1 MTQTRADRSADL
13 TNGPM
18 LQKIILF
25 SIPLAASSILQL
37 LFNAADVVVVGRF
50 AGSTALAAVGSNGS
64 LINLLVNLFVGLSLG
79 ANVVAARCFGAKDEH
94 GIQDTVHTAVTLG
107 LTSGVLLAVVGFFAA
122 RSLLELMSCP
132 EDVIDLSSL
141 YLKIYFIGMP
151 MNMLYNFSSALLR
164 AVGDTKRP
172 LYCLA
177 AAGIINVVLNLVF
190 VIGFSMSVAG
200 VALATII
207 SETVS
212 ACLVTAMLVREKGA
226 LHLDLHKLG
235 FHAGA
240 LKQILLIGLPAGLQS
255 TVFSLSNVVIQSAI
269 NSFGST
275 VVAGSSASSNLEGF
289 VYTAMN
295 AFAQAAVT
303 FTSQNMGARKY
314 HNLDRVMRNCL
325 LCAVVTGILLGGGAA
340 SSAASG
346 SAAASSEAL
355 SADVQAIV
363 DRGVLKVGVKNAVK
377 GFSFQDT
384 LTGEYTGLE
393 DSLAEMIAEH
403 LGVDVEFTTVT
414 AATRGELLDS
424 GDIDC
429 VLATFT
435 ITDERRKSWDFS
447 TPYYTDYVSVL
458 VEDASGIKELADL
471 KDKVVGVSSGS
482 TSARALVQAMIDAS
496 VISGDGFDAD
506 TFNADT
512 WKDGISFRQYDDYPA
527 ISTALSAGEVNGFCV
542 DKSILAIYKTDGRSY
557 IDAEFS
563 PQEYGIA
570 TKKGS
575 GFSALCDELVTGWL
589 ADGTIDGLIKDN
601 GLD

>member
-1 MTQTRADRSADL
+1 MKKISRRSFVK
-13 TNGPM
+13 T
-18 LQKIILF
+18 
-25 SIPLAASSILQL
+25 
-37 LFNAADVVVVGRF
+37 
-50 AGSTALAAVGSNGS
+50 AGTAIALTAL
-64 LINLLVNLFVGLSLG
+64 
-79 ANVVAARCFGAKDEH
+79 
-94 GIQDTVHTAVTLG
+94 TACG
-107 LTSGVLLAVVGFFAA
+107 G
-122 RSLLELMSCP
+122 
-132 EDVIDLSSL
+132 
-141 YLKIYFIGMP
+141 
-151 MNMLYNFSSALLR
+151 
-164 AVGDTKRP
+164 
-172 LYCLA
+172 
-177 AAGIINVVLNLVF
+177 
-190 VIGFSMSVAG
+190 
-200 VALATII
+200 
-207 SETVS
+207 
-212 ACLVTAMLVREKGA
+212 
-226 LHLDLHKLG
+226 
-235 FHAGA
+235 
-240 LKQILLIGLPAGLQS
+240 
-255 TVFSLSNVVIQSAI
+255 
-269 NSFGST
+269 
-275 VVAGSSASSNLEGF
+275 SASSS
-289 VYTAMN
+289 V
-295 AFAQAAVT
+295 AAST
-303 FTSQNMGARKY
+303 
-314 HNLDRVMRNCL
+314 
-325 LCAVVTGILLGGGAA
+325 A

-346 SAAASSEAL
+346 SAAASSEAV
-355 SADVQAIV
+355 SADVQAII

-458 VEDASGIKELADL
+458 VEDSSGIKALADL

-482 TSARALVQAMIDAS
+482 TSARALVQEMIDEG
-496 VISGDGFDAD
+496 VITGEGFSAD

-563 PQEYGIA
+563 PQEYGVA

-575 GFSALCDELVTGWL
+575 DFSTVCDDLIKGWL
-589 ADGTIDGLIKDN
+589 ADGTIDQLIKDN
-601 GLD
+601 GLG